1 MGIHDTLSFEI
12 DGMTCGS
19 CVARA
24 ERAIAAVGGVEKA
37 EVNLATHGGRITL
50 AEGATAETGR
60 AISGALAAAGY
71 PAVPRRAR
79 LSITGMTC
87 ASCVARVEAA
97 LMDVPGTLA
106 AHVNLASATASVT
119 TLSRDDT
126 ALIAAVVATGY
137 SAETVASGER
147 PVDHSAEDA
156 SRLRHQLTLAA
167 ALTLPVFV
175 LEMGGHIFPP
185 IHHLISQTIGTPT
198 SWMIQFVLTTLVLF
212 FPGRGFF
219 AKGWPALIRRAP
231 DMNSLVMLGTSAAW
245 GFSTVALFAPTL
257 LPEGTRA
264 VYFEAAAVIVTL
276 ILLGRYLEAGA
287 KGRTGAAIRRLV
299 GLRPATARVER
310 DGDVVEVPIDDV
322 HRGDVLQ
329 IRPGERIPV
338 DGVIREGTSFI
349 DESMITGEPL
359 AVEKAKGAML
369 TGGTVNGTGAL
380 RMRATAVGSDT
391 MLARIIAMVEEAQG
405 ARLPVQDLVNRITL
419 WFVPAVM
426 GIALL
431 TVTLWLLLGPAPA
444 LPFALVAGV
453 AVLIIACPCA
463 MGLATPTS
471 IMVGTGRAAELGVLF
486 RQGDALQ
493 ALAGVDVVAF
503 DKTGTLTLGQPSL
516 TDLIA
521 LDEDEDRLLAQV
533 AAVEA
538 LSEHPL
544 ASAITKAAKAK
555 GLTMPA
561 ATDLNAITGHGLTA
575 RVDGI
580 PILVGNLRLLRR
592 EGVPVDS
599 LSGLAEGLAAQGKT
613 PIFVARDGQPAGVLA
628 VSDTLR
634 PGARAVIDA
643 LHAQGKRT
651 ALISGDVEAAAHAIA
666 AELGIDDVH
675 AEVLPDGKVAAIRA
689 LQKAG
694 TVAFVGDGIND
705 APALAAADVGL
716 AIGTGTDVAVESAD
730 VVLMSGDPAGVVNA
744 IEVSRRTMANIRQN
758 LGWAFGYNVLLIP
771 VAAGALYPLTG
782 LMLSPALAAGAMG
795 LSSVL
800 VLTNALRL
808 RFVRPTHTA
817 AAS

>member
-1 MGIHDTLSFEI
+1 M
-12 DGMTCGS
+12 
-19 CVARA
+19 
-24 ERAIAAVGGVEKA
+24 
-37 EVNLATHGGRITL
+37 
-50 AEGATAETGR
+50 
-60 AISGALAAAGY
+60 
-71 PAVPRRAR
+71 
-79 LSITGMTC
+79 
-87 ASCVARVEAA
+87 
-97 LMDVPGTLA
+97 
-106 AHVNLASATASVT
+106 
-119 TLSRDDT
+119 
-126 ALIAAVVATGY
+126 
-137 SAETVASGER
+137 
-147 PVDHSAEDA
+147 
-156 SRLRHQLTLAA
+156 
-167 ALTLPVFV
+167 
-175 LEMGGHIFPP
+175 
-185 IHHLISQTIGTPT
+185 
-198 SWMIQFVLTTLVLF
+198 
-212 FPGRGFF
+212 
-219 AKGWPALIRRAP
+219 
-231 DMNSLVMLGTSAAW
+231 
-245 GFSTVALFAPTL
+245 
-257 LPEGTRA
+257 
-264 VYFEAAAVIVTL
+264 
-276 ILLGRYLEAGA
+276 
-287 KGRTGAAIRRLV
+287 
-299 GLRPATARVER
+299 
-310 DGDVVEVPIDDV
+310 
-322 HRGDVLQ
+322 
-329 IRPGERIPV
+329 
-338 DGVIREGTSFI
+338 IREGTSFI

-426 GIALL
+426 GIALM

-516 TDLIA
+516 TDLVA
-521 LDEDEDRLLAQV
+521 LDDDEGEDRLLAQV

-544 ASAITKAAKAK
+544 ASAITNAAKAK
-555 GLTMPA
+555 GLTLPA

-575 RVDGI
+575 RVDGMTL
-580 PILVGNLRLLRR
+580 LVGNLRLLRR
-592 EGVPVDS
+592 EGVPVDT
-599 LSGLAEGLAAQGKT
+599 LTERAEGLAAQGKT

-675 AEVLPDGKVAAIRA
+675 AEVLPDGKVAAIRT
-689 LQKAG
+689 LQKGG

-808 RFVRPTHTA
+808 RFVRPIHA
-817 AAS
+817 AATS